1 MTAHRRSQL
10 RRAKEILA
18 FVATVAVAW
27 FLWPTTLGGS
37 TRFITVE
44 GRSMEPT
51 YHLGDAVLAD
61 SNPHPNVGD
70 VIIFHIPNDEPGAGS
85 LVIHRVH
92 AVRADGSYETKG
104 DNRTT
109 ADQFHITSDDI
120 VGTPKLTL
128 PRFGRLIGLSSSPLV
143 IAMSSGLLTVGFL
156 WPKKPRPAGDEAQ
169 SPFVHLAPLSTLST
183 LELAVCEA
191 RGDAEEMLAWSTDRL
206 EQWMHDNADLAAEAN
221 AWLRAELPDGE
232 LLDGELIA

>member
-1 MTAHRRSQL
+1 MTAHRCSQL
-10 RRAKEILA
+10 RRAKDVLA
-18 FVATVAVAW
+18 LVATVAAAW

-61 SNPHPNVGD
+61 SNPHPKVGD
-70 VIIFHIPNDEPGAGS
+70 VIVFHIPNDEPGAGA

-92 AVRADGSYETKG
+92 AIRADGSYETKG

-109 ADQFHITSDDI
+109 ADPFHITGGDI

-156 WPKKPRPAGDEAQ
+156 WPKKPRSDGDEAP
-169 SPFVHLAPLSTLST
+169 SPFGHLAPLSPLE

-191 RGDAEEMLAWSTDRL
+191 RRDADEMLEWSTDQL

-221 AWLRAELPDGE
+221 AWLRAELLDGE
-232 LLDGELIA
+232 LLESELIA